1 MEITNT
7 IFAGLRSTADENVT
21 FLLVPAPLNF
31 FCCLVD
37 RKSWSSSSSLSVC
50 TRANFD
56 SDITQP
62 FTFTQSGAQKSECA
76 CAIGTFQRGVIFFD
90 EEGGSFDHVCYTTEV
105 AALECFDKMT
115 VLVWW

>member
-31 FCCLVD
+31 FRCLVD
-37 RKSWSSSSSLSVC
+37 RKSSSSLSVC

-62 FTFTQSGAQKSECA
+62 FTFTQSGARKSECA

-90 EEGGSFDHVCYTTEV
+90 EEGGSF
-105 AALECFDKMT
+105 
-115 VLVWW
+115 